1 MKEKLKSFLLSSFTF
16 WLTTIM
22 LIGVVVFSLMSWHKG
37 GGNPYAQIPVAILFY
52 GLFWLVAYVTRK
64 AYLKE
69 ALATKYLRE
78 REEEKE
84 REALLEVIV
93 TKPKIKRGPRKPKV
107 IPIKTPTEEIQQ
119 TNTTEKSNDNI

>member
-1 MKEKLKSFLLSSFTF
+1 MKEKLKSFLLSSFAF
-16 WLTTIM
+16 WLITIM
-22 LIGVVVFSLMSWHKG
+22 LVGVVIFSLIAWHKG
-37 GGNPYAQIPVAILFY
+37 GGNPYAQIPAAIFFY
-52 GLFWLVAYVTRK
+52 GMFWLVAYVTRK

-93 TKPKIKRGPRKPKV
+93 TKPKIKRGPRKLKV
-107 IPIKTPTEEIQQ
+107 IPVETPTEEIQQ
-119 TNTTEKSNDNI
+119 TNTPEEK